1 MAEKNATLK
10 LLEIQS
16 RLKAPKDKKNT
27 FGGYSYRSCEGIL
40 EALKP
45 LLKETESALL
55 ITDEVQLIGERFY
68 IIATA
73 KLLDAVTGELIA
85 FAKGYAREADAKK
98 GMDDAQLTGS
108 ASSYAR
114 KYALNGLFAIDDN
127 KDADT
132 DEYAQ
137 QAQEKPQKAQEKP
150 QKAKETRKAETPPKM
165 VCSVCGKQ
173 MSETWYKQS
182 IDKYGKAYC
191 SAECKL
197 TDERQQEGRQ

>member
-45 LLKETESALL
+45 LLKETESALI
-55 ITDEVQLIGERFY
+55 ITDEVRLIGERFY

-85 FAKGYAREADAKK
+85 FARGYAREADAKK

-137 QAQEKPQKAQEKP
+137 QAQEKPQQ
-150 QKAKETRKAETPPKM
+150 AKQTRKAETPPKM
-165 VCSVCGKQ
+165 VCSVCGKR
-173 MSETWYKQS
+173 MSEVWYEQS
-182 IDKYGKAYC
+182 IEKYGKPYC
-191 SAECKL
+191 SIECRDKGIAE
-197 TDERQQEGRQ
+197 EGRQ

>member
-27 FGGYSYRSCEGIL
+27 FGGYTYRSCEGIL

-45 LLKETESALL
+45 LLKETKTALL
-55 ITDEVQLIGERFY
+55 ITDSVELIGDRFY
-68 IIATA
+68 ILATA
-73 KLLDAVTGELIA
+73 TLTDAETGTQIA
-85 FAKGYAREADAKK
+85 QATGYAREADAKK

-132 DEYAQ
+132 DEYSQ
-137 QAQEKPQKAQEKP
+137 QAQEKPQKAKQ
-150 QKAKETRKAETPPKM
+150 TGKAETPPKM

-191 SAECKL
+191 SAKCKL

>member
-27 FGGYSYRSCEGIL
+27 FGGYTYRSCEGIL

-45 LLKETESALL
+45 LLKETKTALL
-55 ITDEVQLIGERFY
+55 ITDSVELIGDRFY
-68 IIATA
+68 ILATA
-73 KLLDAVTGELIA
+73 TLTDAETGTQIA
-85 FAKGYAREADAKK
+85 QATGYAREADAKK

-137 QAQEKPQKAQEKP
+137 QAQEKPQKAKQ
-150 QKAKETRKAETPPKM
+150 TRKAETPPKM
-165 VCSVCGKQ
+165 VCSVCGKR
-173 MSETWYKQS
+173 MSEVWYEQS
-182 IDKYGKAYC
+182 IEKYGKPYC
-191 SAECKL
+191 SIECRDKGIAE
-197 TDERQQEGRQ
+197 EGRQ

>member
-1 MAEKNATLK
+1 MAEKNATGNAISK
-10 LLEIQS
+10 LVTIQS
-16 RLKAPKDKKNT
+16 KLKAPKDKKNT

-45 LLKETESALL
+45 LLKETGTAILLNDEIISVEGRVYVHAVRTLYDSA
-55 ITDEVQLIGERFY
+55 TEGTVS
-68 IIATA
+68 AH
-73 KLLDAVTGELIA
+73 
-85 FAKGYAREADAKK
+85 GYAREPDVKK
-98 GMDDAQLTGS
+98 GMDDSQLTGS

-137 QAQEKPQKAQEKP
+137 RAQETP
-150 QKAKETRKAETPPKM
+150 QKAKAPRRAKETYH
-165 VCSVCGKQ
+165 CSVCGKE
-173 MSETWYKQS
+173 MSEKWYKQS
-182 IDKYGKAYC
+182 VDKYGKAYC

-197 TDERQQEGRQ
+197 TDERQQEGIQ

>member
-1 MAEKNATLK
+1 MEQKNAMTK
-10 LLEIQS
+10 LLRIQTELS
-16 RLKAPKDKKNT
+16 APKSKKNT
-27 FGGYSYRSCEGIL
+27 FGGYTYRSCEDIL

-45 LLKETESALL
+45 LLKETGTALL
-55 ITDEVQLIGERFY
+55 VSDSVRLIGERFY
-68 IIATA
+68 IEANA
-73 KLLDAVTGELIA
+73 KLLDASTGERIA
-85 FAKGYAREADAKK
+85 NAKGYAREADAKK
-98 GMDDAQLTGS
+98 GMDEAQITGS

-137 QAQEKPQKAQEKP
+137 QAQEKPQR
-150 QKAKETRKAETPPKM
+150 AKGTRKAEPQTEAM

-173 MSETWYKQS
+173 MSVKWYRQS
-182 IDKYGKAYC
+182 MDKYGKAYC

-197 TDERQQEGRQ
+197 ADEEQQEVNQ

>member
-10 LLEIQS
+10 LLTIQS

-85 FAKGYAREADAKK
+85 FARGYAREADNKK

-137 QAQEKPQKAQEKP
+137 QAREKPQKAQAKP
-150 QKAKETRKAETPPKM
+150 QQAQKPKENKKRYY
-165 VCSVCGKQ
+165 CSVCKKE

-182 IDKYGKAYC
+182 IEKYGKAYC

-197 TDERQQEGRQ
+197 TDERQQEGIQ

>member
-45 LLKETESALL
+45 LLKETKTALL
-55 ITDEVQLIGERFY
+55 ITDSVQLIGDRFY
-68 IIATA
+68 ILATA
-73 KLLDAVTGELIA
+73 TLTDAETGTQIA
-85 FAKGYAREADAKK
+85 QATGYAREADAKK

-137 QAQEKPQKAQEKP
+137 QAQEKPQQAQKP
-150 QKAKETRKAETPPKM
+150 KEGKKKYY
-165 VCSVCGKQ
+165 CSVCGKE

-182 IDKYGKAYC
+182 IEKYGKAYC

-197 TDERQQEGRQ
+197 TDERQQEGIQ

>member
-10 LLEIQS
+10 LLTIQS

-85 FAKGYAREADAKK
+85 FAKGYAREADNKK

-132 DEYAQ
+132 DEYVQ
-137 QAQEKPQKAQEKP
+137 QAQEKPQQAQKP
-150 QKAKETRKAETPPKM
+150 KEGKKRYY
-165 VCSVCGKQ
+165 CSVCKKE

-197 TDERQQEGRQ
+197 TDERQQEGIQ

>member
-27 FGGYSYRSCEGIL
+27 FGGYTYRSCEGIL

-85 FAKGYAREADAKK
+85 FARGYAREADNKK

-137 QAQEKPQKAQEKP
+137 QAQAKP
-150 QKAKETRKAETPPKM
+150 QKAKQASKAETPPKM
-165 VCSVCGKQ
+165 VCSVCGKR
-173 MSETWYKQS
+173 MSEVWYEQS
-182 IDKYGKAYC
+182 IEKYGKPYC
-191 SAECKL
+191 SIECRDKGIAE
-197 TDERQQEGRQ
+197 EGRQ

>member
-1 MAEKNATLK
+1 MSEKNATLK
-10 LLEIQS
+10 LLTIQS
-16 RLKAPKDKKNT
+16 RLRAPKDKKNT

-68 IIATA
+68 IVATA

-85 FAKGYAREADAKK
+85 FAKGYAREADNKK

-137 QAQEKPQKAQEKP
+137 QAQEKPQQAQKP
-150 QKAKETRKAETPPKM
+150 KENKKKYY
-165 VCSVCGKQ
+165 CSVCDKE
-173 MSETWYKQS
+173 MSEDWYKQS
-182 IDKYGKAYC
+182 TEKYGRAYC
-191 SAECKL
+191 SAECKREG
-197 TDERQQEGRQ
+197 ERQQEGI